1 MKLRFR
7 NPFRRA
13 KRTSSGLDTRMF
25 TAAAHNR
32 LIDWPLSYQR
42 INGDLFVQWPTITL
56 RCRDLAKN
64 NEAVIGI
71 LRNLT
76 RNIIGANG
84 FTLQSKAEPAE
95 LRPMIESLWREYNS
109 GASHYVS
116 MDGHAGGRDFDMLVL
131 RSLVIDGECF
141 IRRVYDPYSKFG
153 WRYEVIDAMQI
164 DPMYMV
170 ERTENGGR
178 IFMGIEIDPSGR
190 EVAYYYRPTMDEQY
204 YSGPRERLDAK
215 DVIHLFRREF
225 AAQYRGI
232 SMFVGAVMNLK
243 QLDDYRTAELVH
255 AQIGSC
261 CMGVWVW
268 NGQNSDDIITDS
280 SADDKGEFIR
290 EIKPGIFPIAP
301 RGYEPKFLQNPGTN
315 TQFGSFVKNILRSIT
330 NSVGISYNKGSGDY
344 ESVNYSSLREASLED
359 RESYAELQQFIIEN
373 WKSVQFRDF
382 VNAAFVNGLIRPRSV
397 SAARPHRFF
406 GRRFAWVDPAKE
418 IRAKKEEMAMML
430 TDPISELE
438 ARGEDPDEV
447 IARFA
452 EWKSK
457 LESVGLGGFW
467 DAAFGMKEPEIAEQD
482 AEEETEEEF
491 MIPSASETAGNN
503 S

>member
-1 MKLRFR
+1 MKLAIR
-7 NPFRRA
+7 NPFKRN
-13 KRTSSGLDTRMF
+13 KRTARPIDTRMF

-32 LIDWPLSYQR
+32 LVDWTVSYQR
-42 INGDLFVQWPTITL
+42 INGDLFVQWATITL

-76 RNIIGANG
+76 RNVIGANG
-84 FTLQSKAEPAE
+84 FTLQSKAQPVE
-95 LRPMIESLWREYNS
+95 LRPIIENLWREYNS
-109 GASHYVS
+109 GANHAVS
-116 MDGHAGGRDFDMLVL
+116 VDGHAGGRDFDMLVL

-141 IRRVYDPYSKFG
+141 IRRVYDPMSKFG
-153 WRYEVIDAMQI
+153 WRYEVIDSMQI

-170 ERTENGGR
+170 EETVDGNR
-178 IFMGIEIDPSGR
+178 IFMGIEISPQGR

-204 YSGPRERLDAK
+204 YSGPRIRIDAK

-225 AAQYRGI
+225 ASQYRGI
-232 SMFVGAVMNLK
+232 SMLAGAAMSLK
-243 QLDDYRTAELVH
+243 QLDDYRAAELVH

-268 NGQNSDDIITDS
+268 NNQNPDDIITDS

-301 RGYEPKFLQNPGTN
+301 RGYEPRFLQNPGSN
-315 TQFGSFVKNILRSIT
+315 TQFPAFVKNLLRSIM
-330 NSVGISYNKGSGDY
+330 NSLGISYNKGSGDY

-359 RESYAELQQFIIEN
+359 RENYAELQQFIIEN

-382 VNAAFVNGLIRPRSV
+382 IGSAYVNGFIRTNRLSEV
-397 SAARPHRFF
+397 RPHKFF

-430 TDPISELE
+430 TSPQAELE
-438 ARGEDPDEV
+438 ARGLDPDEV
-447 IARFA
+447 IADFA
-452 EWKSK
+452 SWKDK
-457 LESVGLGGFW
+457 LEAVGLGGFW
-467 DAAFGMKEPEIAEQD
+467 DAAFGMKEPEVAEQYQ
-482 AEEETEEEF
+482 EEENQPQIEEGE
-491 MIPSASETAGNN
+491 I
-503 S
+503 

>member
-1 MKLRFR
+1 MKLNIR
-7 NPFRRA
+7 NPF
-13 KRTSSGLDTRMF
+13 KRTKKATRTHGKIDQRMF

-32 LIDWPLSYQR
+32 LVDWPLSYQR
-42 INGDLFVQWPTITL
+42 VNGDLFVQWPTITL

-76 RNIIGANG
+76 RNVIGANG
-84 FTLQSKAEPAE
+84 FTLQSKAEPVE
-95 LRPMIESLWREYNS
+95 LRPRIEALWREYSS
-109 GASHYVS
+109 GASHAAS
-116 MDGHAGGRDFDMLVL
+116 LDGHAGGRDFDMLVL
-131 RSLVIDGECF
+131 RCLVIDGECF
-141 IRRVYDPYSKFG
+141 IRRIYDPFSKFG
-153 WRYEVIDAMQI
+153 WRYEVIDAMQ
-164 DPMYMV
+164 V
-170 ERTENGGR
+170 ERTENGGK

-190 EVAYYYRPTMDEQY
+190 ETAYYYRPTMDEQY
-204 YSGPRERLDAK
+204 YSGPRERIDAK
-215 DVIHLFRREF
+215 DVIHLFRREY
-225 AAQYRGI
+225 ASQYRGI

-243 QLDDYRTAELVH
+243 QLDDYRTAELIH

-261 CMGVWVW
+261 CMGVWEW

-301 RGYEPKFLQNPGTN
+301 RGYSAKFLQNPGSN
-315 TQFGSFVKNILRSIT
+315 TQFGQFVKNILRSIT

-359 RESYAELQQFIIEN
+359 RESYSELQQFLIEN

-382 VNAAFVNGLIRPRSV
+382 INAAYMNGLIRTDNVP
-397 SAARPHRFF
+397 AARPHRFF

-418 IRAKKEEMAMML
+418 IRAKKEEMGMML

-452 EWKSK
+452 EWKEK

-467 DAAFGMKEPEIAEQD
+467 DAAFGMKEPEIAEQTF
-482 AEEETEEEF
+482 EEETETVPQIEE
-491 MIPSASETAGNN
+491 EL
-503 S
+503 

>member
-1 MKLRFR
+1 MKLAIR
-7 NPFRRA
+7 NPFKRN
-13 KRTSSGLDTRMF
+13 KRTARPIDTRMF

-32 LIDWPLSYQR
+32 LVDWTVSYQR
-42 INGDLFVQWPTITL
+42 INGDLFVQWATITL

-64 NEAVIGI
+64 NESVIGL

-76 RNIIGANG
+76 RNVIGANG
-84 FTLQSKAEPAE
+84 FTLQSKAQPVE
-95 LRPMIESLWREYNS
+95 LRPVIENLWREYNS
-109 GASHYVS
+109 GANHAVS
-116 MDGHAGGRDFDMLVL
+116 VDGHAGGRDFDMLVL

-141 IRRVYDPYSKFG
+141 IRRVYDPMSKFG
-153 WRYEVIDAMQI
+153 WRYEVIDSMQI

-170 ERTENGGR
+170 EQTANGNR
-178 IFMGIEIDPSGR
+178 IFMGIEISPQGR

-204 YSGPRERLDAK
+204 YSGPRERINAK

-225 AAQYRGI
+225 ASQYRGI
-232 SMFVGAVMNLK
+232 SMLAGAAMSLK
-243 QLDDYRTAELVH
+243 QLDDYRAAELVH

-315 TQFGSFVKNILRSIT
+315 TQFPAFIKNILRSIT
-330 NSVGISYNKGSGDY
+330 NSLGISYNKGAGDY

-359 RESYAELQQFIIEN
+359 RENYMELQQYLIEN

-382 VNAAFVNGLIRPRSV
+382 IGSAYVNGFIRTNRLGEV
-397 SAARPHRFF
+397 RPHKFF

-430 TDPISELE
+430 TSPQAELE
-438 ARGEDPDEV
+438 ARGLDPDEV
-447 IARFA
+447 IADFA
-452 EWKSK
+452 SWKDK
-457 LESVGLGGFW
+457 LEAVGLGGFW
-467 DAAFGMKEPEIAEQD
+467 DAAFGMKEPEVAEQYQ
-482 AEEETEEEF
+482 EEENQPQIEEGE
-491 MIPSASETAGNN
+491 I
-503 S
+503 